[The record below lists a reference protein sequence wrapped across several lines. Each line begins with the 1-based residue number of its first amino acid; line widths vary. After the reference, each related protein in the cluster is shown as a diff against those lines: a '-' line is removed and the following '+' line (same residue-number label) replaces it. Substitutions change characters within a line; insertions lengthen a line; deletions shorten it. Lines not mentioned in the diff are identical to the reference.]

1 MDEADARGESVKPV
15 FRILT
20 DLEKMEQQDDSN
32 HRSGQAGGKVVTSAP
47 HQQPY
52 VSFARDLSNAPNN
65 HPDVIVVTKPS
76 TSTSAPKDPFLT
88 NLKDIKI
95 DIGEMKIVN
104 AKNA

>member
-1 MDEADARGESVKPV
+1 MDVPDAKGESVKPV

-32 HRSGQAGGKVVTSAP
+32 HQRTGQAGQVVTSAP
-47 HQQPY
+47 QQSY

-76 TSTSAPKDPFLT
+76 TSTSAPTDPFLE